1 MKPLTLMLALMQ
13 VAGLAA
19 VAPKPPA
26 KPHAQ
31 VRMAPYGAK
40 GDGVSDDTAAI
51 QRAIDAVAGS
61 GGTVE
66 IPNGTYMIN
75 ATARE
80 GRSGLVLASHMT
92 LSLAPRAVLKA
103 FPSASQT
110 YSIVTLDRATDVT
123 IQGGALQG
131 DRDTH
136 QGLAGEWGMGL
147 SITSSS
153 RILVQGLTVS
163 DCWGDGFYVAKACSA
178 LTFSKVVA
186 DRNRR
191 QGISIVGGEDILVKA
206 STFKNTQGTPP
217 ECGIDVEPNAGET
230 VTRLVI
236 VDCTVTGNRGGGIA
250 GGPPARYSNS
260 AFFNNSQ
267 ILHNFISG
275 NRDFGVGI
283 SACSGNLIKDN
294 TIQATDGYGIHL
306 RTNATGMTV
315 QGNTVTGSTRDGIYL
330 ESCPGTLVEGN
341 VVRGNRGRGIRQ
353 DRGCGATLGA
363 NQVTGNGN

>member
-13 VAGLAA
+13 VAGVA
-19 VAPKPPA
+19 VAAPKPPA
-26 KPHAQ
+26 MPHAQ
-31 VRMAPYGAK
+31 VRNAPYGAR
-40 GDGVSDDTAAI
+40 GDGITDDTAAI

-66 IPNGTYMIN
+66 IPDGTYMIN
-75 ATARE
+75 ATARD
-80 GRSGLVLASHMT
+80 GRNGLILGSRMT
-92 LSLAPRAVLKA
+92 LRLAPRAVLKA
-103 FPSASQT
+103 FPSAAPR
-110 YSIVTLDRATDVT
+110 YSILTLDGASDVT
-123 IQGGALQG
+123 IQGGSLQG

-147 SITSSS
+147 SVISSS

-191 QGISIVGGEDILVKA
+191 QGMSIVGGQDILVKA
-206 STFKNTQGTPP
+206 STFRNTQGTPP

-236 VDCTVTGNRGGGIA
+236 ADCTVTGNRGGGIA

-267 ILHNFISG
+267 ILRNVISG
-275 NRDFGVGI
+275 NGGFGVGI
-283 SACSGNLIKDN
+283 SACDGNLIKDN
-294 TIQATDGYGIHL
+294 TIQSTDGYGIHL

-330 ESCPGTLVEGN
+330 ESCPGTWVEGN

-353 DRGCGATLGA
+353 DRGNGASLGA
-363 NQVTGNGN
+363 NQVAGNGS